1 MAEPNSRANSRATSK
16 QKSAAR
22 ANIKGKA
29 QSGQKLHPRNK
40 HQGRYDLPLLAEKSP
55 ELTGFITENQYGNLT
70 LDFHNPAAVKALNR
84 ALLQQYYGIAHW
96 NIPDNY
102 LCPPIPGRAD
112 YIHHLADLLAQ
123 DNDCVIP
130 KGKKIRALDIG
141 VGANCIYPIVGSREY
156 GWSFVGAE
164 LDTVALNAAAVIVE
178 ANPSLKPLVQLRRQP
193 DSMDI
198 FNNIIKPG
206 ELFDLTLCNP
216 PFHASSQD
224 AAAGSQR
231 KLDNLNRGKSQ
242 VKIRAGK
249 TSVNK
254 PDLNFGGQNSEL
266 WCAGGEAAFIQRMIG
281 QSRELGRQCY
291 WFSSLVSK
299 KENLPA
305 IYRSLKQAGA
315 SRVETVSMAQGQ
327 KVSRFVAWSFL
338 GKSRRQQWREERWLE

>member
-1 MAEPNSRANSRATSK
+1 MTGSKSRAK
-16 QKSAAR
+16 PKSAAR
-22 ANIKGKA
+22 SNSKGKA

-40 HQGRYDLPLLAEKSP
+40 HQGRYDLQLLAEKSP
-55 ELTGFITENQYGNLT
+55 ELTGFITENPYGNLT
-70 LDFHNPAAVKALNR
+70 LNFHDPAAVKALNR
-84 ALLQQYYGIAHW
+84 ALLLQYYGIAHW

-123 DNDCVIP
+123 DNDGVVP
-130 KGKKIRALDIG
+130 KGKQIRALDIG

-164 LDTVALNAAAVIVE
+164 LDTVALNTAAVIVE
-178 ANPSLKPLVQLRRQP
+178 ANPSLKPLVKLRRQP

-249 TSVNK
+249 SPVSK

-266 WCAGGEAAFIQRMIG
+266 WCEGGEAAFIQRMIG
-281 QSRELGRQCY
+281 QSRELRGQCY

-315 SRVETVSMAQGQ
+315 NRVETVAMAQGQ

-338 GKSRRQQWREERWLE
+338 GKARRQKWREERWLE